1 MNDMVM
7 FTPISI
13 LTAKIDKR
21 KKIRE
26 EANKS
31 AKEVLEKSL
40 GKKIDNWIDL
50 SYNFF
55 LLIGLIF

>member
-1 MNDMVM
+1 MLT
-7 FTPISI
+7 FTPISV
-13 LTAKIDKR
+13 LVKKL
-21 KKIRE
+21 KEEEKIRE

-50 SYNFF
+50 S
-55 LLIGLIF
+55 